1 MAKKIVTLYVDDASL
16 RLLVVQGKRIKKW
29 ADSPLEAGLVKSN
42 VVINEAEVAARVK
55 QLFKTQKVRTKKV
68 IVGLS
73 GLHCL
78 TRPITLPPLPRAMLD
93 EAVAREAKRVLPVPL
108 EQLYISW
115 QILPASEGKLQVFI
129 VAVPCKT
136 ADSLLK
142 TLRQAGLKPY
152 LMDLKPLALARVVSE
167 EATAIIVDLQPTEF
181 DIIIM
186 VDGVPQLI
194 RTVALPNETQ
204 SLGEK
209 SLMLREEL
217 SRTLKFYSSS
227 NPEKPL
233 ASGVSIFVSGQLADE
248 PELRKSLSDESRFTV
263 LPLSSPSRYI
273 VNRGLVLKEQRG
285 SGTGPSIVN
294 VNVLPTSY
302 RPKPVSLVK
311 IIALPSA
318 IAFIGLTVLLTTF
331 IQDASANVA
340 SVRSQLEST
349 NNLLAQKQS
358 KQKELTKNIAEL
370 EKKLANTQASRNTF
384 AAALGSLDKQHE
396 RINGDLQVTISALP
410 NTISLTNISQTAD
423 KLIMQ
428 GRSPNEMEVLSYA
441 RSLEASGR
449 FSEITIA
456 SIRRVGNDE
465 MDFVLALKTKG

>member
-1 MAKKIVTLYVDDASL
+1 MAKKVVTLYVDDTSL

-29 ADSPLEAGLVKSN
+29 ADSLLEPGLVKSN
-42 VVINEAEVAARVK
+42 VVINEVEIAAKIK

-78 TRPITLPPLPRAMLD
+78 TRPITLPQLPKTMLA
-93 EAVAREAKRVLPVPL
+93 EAVTHEAKRVLPISL
-108 EQLYISW
+108 DQFYISW
-115 QILPASEGKLQVFI
+115 QTMPSPQGKTLVFL
-129 VAVPCKT
+129 VAVPRKT

-167 EATAIIVDLQPTEF
+167 ATAIVIDLQPIEF
-181 DIIIM
+181 DIVIM

-217 SRTLKFYSSS
+217 SRTLEFYSSS

-233 ASGVSIFVSGQLADE
+233 ASGVPIFVSGQLADE
-248 PELRKSLSDESRFTV
+248 PELRQSLSDEFRFTV
-263 LPLSSPSRYI
+263 LPLSSPNRCI
-273 VNRGLVLKEQRG
+273 ANRGLVLKEQRE

-294 VNVLPTSY
+294 VNVLPTPY

-340 SVRSQLEST
+340 STRSKLEST
-349 NNLLAQKQS
+349 NNLITQKQL
-358 KQKELTKNIAEL
+358 KKKELTNNIAEL

-384 AAALGSLDKQHE
+384 AAAPGSLDKSHE
-396 RINGDLQVTISALP
+396 RINGDLQITISVLP
-410 NTISLTNISQTAD
+410 NTISLTSISQTAD
-423 KLIMQ
+423 KLTIQ

-441 RSLEASGR
+441 RSLEPSGR

-456 SIRRVGNDE
+456 SIRRLVDGR
-465 MDFVLALKTKG
+465 MDFVLILKTKR